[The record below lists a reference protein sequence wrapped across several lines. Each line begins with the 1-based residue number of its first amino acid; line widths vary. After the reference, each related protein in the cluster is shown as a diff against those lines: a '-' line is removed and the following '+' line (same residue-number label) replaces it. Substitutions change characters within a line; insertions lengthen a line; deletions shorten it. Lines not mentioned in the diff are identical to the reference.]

1 VQQDCPDAVF
11 VGGDIGEADSFAG
24 FLRRL
29 VELLELPVYFVLGN
43 HDFYRG
49 SIIEVRDA
57 ARSLHRDSTQLTWL
71 PDAGVIHLTDT
82 TTLVGHGGW
91 GDGRIGNLLKSNVL
105 LNDYALIQEL
115 RELHNPD
122 ALPPESILTPELLK
136 KLNSLG
142 DEAAEHFREVV
153 PQALEQSDH
162 VVVLTH
168 VPPFYEACWHQGKL
182 SDKDWAPH
190 FTCQVAGDVLMQIM
204 KRYPDRS
211 MTILCGH
218 THSSGQ
224 SQILANLTVLTGE
237 AEYGKPKVQRILD
250 VE

>member
-1 VQQDCPDAVF
+1 MKRLAWLTDIHLNFVSPDDVAIFAHQVQQDCPDAVF

-71 PDAGVIHLTDT
+71 PDAGVIHLTDK

-91 GDGRIGNLLKSNVL
+91 GDGRIGNFLKSNVL

-142 DEAAEHFREVV
+142 DEAAEHFARLFRKRWSKATTSLFSHTFRRFTRPAGTREN
-153 PQALEQSDH
+153 
-162 VVVLTH
+162 
-168 VPPFYEACWHQGKL
+168 
-182 SDKDWAPH
+182 
-190 FTCQVAGDVLMQIM
+190 
-204 KRYPDRS
+204 
-211 MTILCGH
+211 
-218 THSSGQ
+218 
-224 SQILANLTVLTGE
+224 SQIRTGRHTLRARWLAM
-237 AEYGKPKVQRILD
+237 Y
-250 VE
+250 